1 MGPVGSAVTDNLLCL
16 GPEVIPVIGH
26 EQNVSTA
33 ENYRRF
39 SRLEARGRSAL
50 YEQISASVA
59 DDAEVLAFLAAL
71 PPAKRQPNLLLAAV
85 RFLTGV
91 QDSYRAFRAVLLD
104 RRAEVAAIMRSRST
118 QTNEPARC
126 AVLLPALARLPQPL
140 ALIEVG
146 ASAGLTLLPDVY
158 GYDYAGQ
165 RIEPADPAAPVL
177 PCLPRGPVPV
187 PAAVP
192 EVAWRAGIDLNPL
205 DVTDPDDVTW
215 LSSLIWP
222 GEAGRAERLSAA
234 VAVARRRR
242 PRIVAGDLIEELP
255 GLAGQAPAEATLVI
269 FHTSV
274 LSYVEPARRA
284 TFADLVAEL
293 GAAWLSSESRRV
305 LPWLPDRWTT
315 PEDGAHL
322 LVRDGQHVLS
332 LGDSHGT
339 WLDWQEGAAS
349 PGVAAAGS
357 DR

>member
-1 MGPVGSAVTDNLLCL
+1 M
-16 GPEVIPVIGH
+16 IGH
-26 EQNVSTA
+26 EQSVSTA
-33 ENYRRF
+33 GNYRRF
-39 SRLEARGRSAL
+39 ARLEARGRSPL
-50 YEQISASVA
+50 YEQITASVA
-59 DDAEVLAFLAAL
+59 DDAEVLAFLGSL

-85 RFLTGV
+85 RLLAGV

-104 RRAEVAAIMRSRST
+104 RRQEVAAIMRSRST

-158 GYDYAGQ
+158 GYDYAGR
-165 RIEPADPAAPVL
+165 RIEPADPAAPIL
-177 PCLPRGPVPV
+177 PCRPRGPVPV

-205 DVTDPDDVTW
+205 DVTDPEDVTW

-222 GEAGRAERLSAA
+222 GEGGRAERLSAA

-269 FHTSV
+269 YHTSV

-305 LPWLPDRWTT
+305 LPWLPDRWTA

-322 LVRDGQHVLS
+322 IVRDGQDVLS
-332 LGDSHGT
+332 LGDSHGA
-339 WLDWQEGAAS
+339 WLDWQEGAAG

>member
-1 MGPVGSAVTDNLLCL
+1 M
-16 GPEVIPVIGH
+16 IGH
-26 EQNVSTA
+26 EQGVSTA
-33 ENYRRF
+33 GNYRRF
-39 SRLEARGRSAL
+39 AQLEARGRSSL
-50 YEQISASVA
+50 YEQITASVA
-59 DDAEVLAFLAAL
+59 DDAEVLAFLGSL

-85 RFLTGV
+85 RLLAGV

-104 RRAEVAAIMRSRST
+104 RREEVAAIMRSRST

-126 AVLLPALARLPQPL
+126 AVLLPALAQLPQPL

-146 ASAGLTLLPDVY
+146 ASAGLTLLPDAY
-158 GYDYAGQ
+158 GYDYAGR

-177 PCLPRGPVPV
+177 PCRPRGPVPV

-205 DVTDPDDVTW
+205 DVTDPEDVTW

-242 PRIVAGDLIEELP
+242 PRIVAGDLITELP

-269 FHTSV
+269 YHTSV

-284 TFADLVAEL
+284 TFADLVGEL

-305 LPWLPDRWTT
+305 LPWLPDEWTA

-322 LVRDGQHVLS
+322 LVRDGQDVLG
-332 LGDSHGT
+332 LGDSHGA
-339 WLDWQEGAAS
+339 WLDWRERAAG
-349 PGVAAAGS
+349 PGVAAGRS

>member
-1 MGPVGSAVTDNLLCL
+1 M
-16 GPEVIPVIGH
+16 IGH

-59 DDAEVLAFLAAL
+59 EDSEALAFLAAL

-85 RFLTGV
+85 RFLAGA
-91 QDSYRAFRAVLLD
+91 QPSYRAFRAVLLD
-104 RRAEVAAIMRSRST
+104 RRREVAAVMHSRST

-126 AVLLPALARLPQPL
+126 AVLLPALARLPPPL

-158 GYDYAGQ
+158 GYDYGGR

-177 PCLPRGPVPV
+177 ACRPRGPVPV

-192 EVAWRAGIDLNPL
+192 AVAWRAGIDLNPL
-205 DVTDPDDVTW
+205 DVTDADDVAW
-215 LSSLIWP
+215 LHSLIWP
-222 GEAGRAERLSAA
+222 GEAGRPERLSAA

-242 PRIVAGDLIEELP
+242 PRVIAGDLIEELS
-255 GLAGQAPAEATLVI
+255 GLAAQAPAGATLVI
-269 FHTSV
+269 YHTSV
-274 LSYVEPARRA
+274 LSYVGSSRRG
-284 TFADLVAEL
+284 TFAGLVAEL
-293 GAAWLSSESRRV
+293 GAAWLSSESRGV
-305 LPWLPDRWTT
+305 LPWLPARWTA

-322 LVRDGQHVLS
+322 LVRDGRDVLG
-332 LGDSHGT
+332 LGDSHGA
-339 WLDWQEGAAS
+339 WLDWRERAIR
-349 PGVAAAGS
+349 PGVPAAGS
-357 DR
+357 DRRGGRSQHSPPGAPA

>member
-1 MGPVGSAVTDNLLCL
+1 M
-16 GPEVIPVIGH
+16 IGH
-26 EQNVSTA
+26 EQDVGTA
-33 ENYRRF
+33 GNYRRF
-39 SRLEARGRSAL
+39 ARLEARGRSAL
-50 YEQISASVA
+50 YEQITASVA
-59 DDAEVLAFLAAL
+59 EDTEVLAFLASL

-85 RFLTGV
+85 RLLAGV

-104 RRAEVAAIMRSRST
+104 RRQEVADVMRGRST

-126 AVLLPALARLPQPL
+126 AVLLPALAQLPQPL

-146 ASAGLTLLPDVY
+146 ASAGLTLLPDAY

-177 PCLPRGPVPV
+177 PCRPRGPVPV

-205 DVTDPDDVTW
+205 DVTNPEDVTW
-215 LSSLIWP
+215 LSTLIWP

-234 VAVARRRR
+234 VAVARRHR
-242 PRIVAGDLIEELP
+242 PRIVAGDLITELP
-255 GLAGQAPAEATLVI
+255 GLAGQAPAGTTLVI
-269 FHTSV
+269 YHTSV

-284 TFADLVAEL
+284 TFAGLVAGL
-293 GAAWLSSESRRV
+293 GAVWLSSESRRV
-305 LPWLPDRWTT
+305 LPWLPDEWTA

-322 LVRDGQHVLS
+322 LVRDGQDVLG
-332 LGDSHGT
+332 LGDSHGA
-339 WLDWQEGAAS
+339 WLDWRERAAG
-349 PGVAAAGS
+349 PGVAAGRS

>member
-1 MGPVGSAVTDNLLCL
+1 MYLPRAQYREDT
-16 GPEVIPVIGH
+16 VIGY

-59 DDAEVLAFLAAL
+59 DDVEVLAFLAAL

-91 QDSYRAFRAVLLD
+91 QDSYRAFRTVLLD
-104 RRAEVAAIMRSRST
+104 RRTEVAAVMLSRST

-126 AVLLPALARLPQPL
+126 AVLLPALARLAPPL

-146 ASAGLTLLPDVY
+146 ASAGLTLLPDLY

-177 PCLPRGPVPV
+177 TCRPRGPVPI

-205 DVTDPDDVTW
+205 DVTDPDDMAW

-222 GEAGRAERLSAA
+222 GEGQAGAAVGRGRRGPPPQTAGRRGRPDRGAA
-234 VAVARRRR
+234 RAGRPGTRRSD
-242 PRIVAGDLIEELP
+242 AGDLPHLGALLRRARP
-255 GLAGQAPAEATLVI
+255 AGHVRWPGGRARRGLAVQREPWRAALAT
-269 FHTSV
+269 
-274 LSYVEPARRA
+274 
-284 TFADLVAEL
+284 
-293 GAAWLSSESRRV
+293 G
-305 LPWLPDRWTT
+305 
-315 PEDGAHL
+315 
-322 LVRDGQHVLS
+322 
-332 LGDSHGT
+332 
-339 WLDWQEGAAS
+339 
-349 PGVAAAGS
+349 
-357 DR
+357 

>member
-1 MGPVGSAVTDNLLCL
+1 M
-16 GPEVIPVIGH
+16 IGH
-26 EQNVSTA
+26 EQSVGTA

-59 DDAEVLAFLAAL
+59 EDPEALAFLDAL

-85 RFLTGV
+85 RFLAGV
-91 QDSYRAFRAVLLD
+91 QDGYPAFRAVLLD
-104 RRAEVAAIMRSRST
+104 RRAEVAAVMLSRST

-126 AVLLPALARLPQPL
+126 ALLLPALAALPPPL

-146 ASAGLTLLPDVY
+146 ASAGLALLPDAY

-177 PCLPRGPVPV
+177 ACRPRGPVPV

-205 DVTDPDDVTW
+205 DVTDEDDVAW

-222 GEAGRAERLSAA
+222 GEAGRPERLSAA

-242 PRIVAGDLIEELP
+242 PRVIAGDLIEELP
-255 GLAGQAPAEATLVI
+255 GLAGQAPAGATPVI

-284 TFADLVAEL
+284 TFAALVAEL
-293 GAAWLSSESRRV
+293 GAVWLSSESRDV
-305 LPWLPDRWTT
+305 LPWLPDRWTA

-322 LVRDGQHVLS
+322 LVRDGQDVLG

-339 WLDWQEGAAS
+339 WLDWREPAAR
-349 PGVAAAGS
+349 PGVPAAVS

>member
-1 MGPVGSAVTDNLLCL
+1 M
-16 GPEVIPVIGH
+16 IGH
-26 EQNVSTA
+26 EQNMSTA

-39 SRLEARGRSAL
+39 SRVEARGRSAL

-59 DDAEVLAFLAAL
+59 EDAEVLAFLAAL

-85 RFLTGV
+85 RFLAGV
-91 QDSYRAFRAVLLD
+91 QDSYLAFRAVLLG
-104 RRAEVAAIMRSRST
+104 RRPEVAAVMHSRST

-126 AVLLPALARLPQPL
+126 ALLLPALARLPPPL

-177 PCLPRGPVPV
+177 ACRPRGPVPV

-205 DVTDPDDVTW
+205 DVTDPDDVAW
-215 LSSLIWP
+215 LKTLIWP
-222 GEAGRAERLSAA
+222 GEVGRPERLSAA

-242 PRIVAGDLIEELP
+242 PRVIAGDLIEELP
-255 GLAGQAPAEATLVI
+255 GLAAQAPPGATLVI
-269 FHTSV
+269 YHTSV

-284 TFADLVAEL
+284 VFAGLVAEL
-293 GAAWLSSESRRV
+293 GAAWLSSESRGV
-305 LPWLPDRWTT
+305 LPWLPARWTA

-322 LVRDGQHVLS
+322 LVRDGQDVLG
-332 LGDSHGT
+332 LGDGHGA
-339 WLDWQEGAAS
+339 WIDWRDRAARPGAPAT
-349 PGVAAAGS
+349 GQV
-357 DR
+357 R